1 MNRGPAFIPGLEL
14 AGAFYREA
22 VGPLVGDVPHS
33 AALIGTGS
41 DVLGFDTARST
52 DHGWGPRVQVFVD
65 AADVEAV
72 RAGSTRG
79 CRTPSATGPC
89 ATAGGPSPSS
99 TT

>member
-14 AGAFYREA
+14 GAAFYREA
-22 VGPLVGDVPHS
+22 VGPLVGEVPHS

-65 AADVEAV
+65 EADVAPV
-72 RAGSTRG
+72 AAAIDAG
-79 CRTPSATGPC
+79 CRTRSATGRC
-89 ATAGGPSPSS
+89 ATAGGRFPSS